1 MRLSKVLLV
10 AGAGVLVYK
19 VLKSVKIVKLVSPEE
34 LLPQEFVLATEII
47 REVYGEEFAKGFE
60 KAMKDNKSKTNLK
73 MDEKLVELFA
83 EKKED
88 EVQETTDEAI
98 NLHFENATKE
108 NENKTNMSMK
118 EKVVEL
124 ARERPISMQE
134 ASHAI
139 ASEVQ
144 GTTDKAK
151 ELIEDYHKNYKE
163 VTV

>member
-1 MRLSKVLLV
+1 MRSSKVLLV

-19 VLKSVKIVKLVSPEE
+19 VLKSVKIVKLDFPDE
-34 LLPQEFVLATEII
+34 LPQEFKLATEVI
-47 REVYGEEFAKGFE
+47 REVYGKELAKNFE
-60 KAMKDNKSKTNLK
+60 KAMKDNESKTNLK

-83 EKKED
+83 EK
-88 EVQETTDEAI
+88 
-98 NLHFENATKE
+98 FENT
-108 NENKTNMSMK
+108 MK

-134 ASHAI
+134 ASHEI

-144 GTTDKAK
+144 RTTDKAK

>member
-1 MRLSKVLLV
+1 MRLSRVLLV

-34 LLPQEFVLATEII
+34 LLPQEFVLATEVI

-98 NLHFENATKE
+98 NLHFENA
-108 NENKTNMSMK
+108 MK

-134 ASHAI
+134 ASHEI

>member
-19 VLKSVKIVKLVSPEE
+19 ALRSVKIVKLDFPEE
-34 LLPQEFVLATEII
+34 IPQEFVLATEVI
-47 REVYGEEFAKGFE
+47 REVYGKELAKNFE
-60 KAMKDNKSKTNLK
+60 KAMKDNGSKTNLK
-73 MDEKLVELFA
+73 LDEKLVELFA

-88 EVQETTDEAI
+88 EVQEATNEAI
-98 NLHFENATKE
+98 NLHFENATKDD
-108 NENKTNMSMK
+108 ENKTNMGMN

-124 ARERPISMQE
+124 ARERPTSIQV
-134 ASHAI
+134 ASHEV

-151 ELIEDYHKNYKE
+151 KLIEEYHENYRE

>member
-19 VLKSVKIVKLVSPEE
+19 ALKMVSIVKLQVP
-34 LLPQEFVLATEII
+34 
-47 REVYGEEFAKGFE
+47 REVAELDLFIGDISKAMVDYAEDIEAGEDKE
-60 KAMKDNKSKTNLK
+60 KAI
-73 MDEKLVELFA
+73 EKLNKTLGVTMDA
-83 EKKED
+83 AIEKEVNK
-88 EVQETTDEAI
+88 VQEATNEAI

-108 NENKTNMSMK
+108 NENKTNKSMN

-124 ARERPISMQE
+124 ARERPISIQE
-134 ASHAI
+134 ASHEI

-151 ELIEDYHKNYKE
+151 KLINEYHENYRE

>member
-19 VLKSVKIVKLVSPEE
+19 VLKSVKIVKLDFPDE
-34 LLPQEFVLATEII
+34 LPQEFELATEVI
-47 REVYGEEFAKGFE
+47 REVYGKELAKNFE
-60 KAMKDNKSKTNLK
+60 KAMKDNESKTNLK

-83 EKKED
+83 EK
-88 EVQETTDEAI
+88 
-98 NLHFENATKE
+98 FENAT
-108 NENKTNMSMK
+108 K

-134 ASHAI
+134 ASHEI

-144 GTTDKAK
+144 RTTDKAK

>member
-19 VLKSVKIVKLVSPEE
+19 VLKSVKIVKVDFLEE
-34 LLPQEFVLATEII
+34 LPQEFELATEVI
-47 REVYGEEFAKGFE
+47 REVYGKELAKNFE
-60 KAMKDNKSKTNLK
+60 KAMKDNESKTNLK
-73 MDEKLVELFA
+73 LDEKLVELFA

-88 EVQETTDEAI
+88 EVQETTDETI

-134 ASHAI
+134 ASHEI
-139 ASEVQ
+139 ASEIQ

-151 ELIEDYHKNYKE
+151 ELIEEYHENYRE

>member
-19 VLKSVKIVKLVSPEE
+19 TLEIIVKLQVP
-34 LLPQEFVLATEII
+34 
-47 REVYGEEFAKGFE
+47 REVAELDIFVGDISKAIFSYREDIEAGEDKE
-60 KAMKDNKSKTNLK
+60 KAI
-73 MDEKLVELFA
+73 EKLNDTLGVTMDA
-83 EKKED
+83 AIEKEVNK
-88 EVQETTDEAI
+88 VQEATNEAI

-124 ARERPISMQE
+124 TRERPISMQE
-134 ASHAI
+134 ASHEI

>member
-34 LLPQEFVLATEII
+34 LLPQEFVLATEVI
-47 REVYGEEFAKGFE
+47 REVYGEEFA

-124 ARERPISMQE
+124 TRERPISMQE
-134 ASHAI
+134 ASHEI

-144 GTTDKAK
+144 RTTDKAK

>member
-19 VLKSVKIVKLVSPEE
+19 VLKSVKIVKVDFSEE
-34 LLPQEFVLATEII
+34 LPQEFELATEVI
-47 REVYGEEFAKGFE
+47 REVYGKELAKNFE
-60 KAMKDNKSKTNLK
+60 KAMKDNGSKTILK

-83 EKKED
+83 EK
-88 EVQETTDEAI
+88 
-98 NLHFENATKE
+98 FENAT
-108 NENKTNMSMK
+108 K

-134 ASHAI
+134 ASHEI

-144 GTTDKAK
+144 RTTDKAK

>member
-19 VLKSVKIVKLVSPEE
+19 VLKSVKIVKLDFPDE
-34 LLPQEFVLATEII
+34 LPQEFVLATEVI
-47 REVYGEEFAKGFE
+47 REVYGKELAKNFE
-60 KAMKDNKSKTNLK
+60 KAMKDNESKTNLK

-83 EKKED
+83 EK
-88 EVQETTDEAI
+88 
-98 NLHFENATKE
+98 FENT
-108 NENKTNMSMK
+108 MK

-134 ASHAI
+134 ASHEI

-144 GTTDKAK
+144 RTTDKAK